1 MKIWLMKSEPDV
13 YSWDDLEKEGQA
25 EWDGVRNYQAR
36 NMMRDEMKMNDLVLF
51 YHSNTKPH
59 PHIAGI
65 AKVCRE
71 GYPDFTSWDKKS
83 KYYDSKSTKENPRW
97 FMVDVKPIERL
108 ENIVTLQDVK
118 EKPELSSMALIKR
131 GQRLSIQRVTLD
143 EYEII
148 REMGG
153 LPESQIKKE

>member
-1 MKIWLMKSEPDV
+1 
-13 YSWDDLEKEGQA
+13 
-25 EWDGVRNYQAR
+25 
-36 NMMRDEMKMNDLVLF
+36 
-51 YHSNTKPH
+51 
-59 PHIAGI
+59 
-65 AKVCRE
+65 
-71 GYPDFTSWDKKS
+71 
-83 KYYDSKSTKENPRW
+83 
-97 FMVDVKPIERL
+97 MVDVKPIERL

-153 LPESQIKKE
+153 LPESQIFFFFKIKQPLLLYAVYIQ

>member
-1 MKIWLMKSEPDV
+1 MYCNNKT
-13 YSWDDLEKEGQA
+13 Q
-25 EWDGVRNYQAR
+25 
-36 NMMRDEMKMNDLVLF
+36 
-51 YHSNTKPH
+51 
-59 PHIAGI
+59 

-153 LPESQIKKE
+153 LPESQIKKD